1 MIKLA
6 TKKVATVA
14 IDKKQK
20 VILWIDNEQSKHSVN
35 CSFLETFGYKVCF
48 AGNNLDALEKIRKTA
63 PELVLLDLMTP
74 GINGFQ
80 ICGLLKRDIRFS
92 NIPIIVISARFS
104 EEDRIRAKSTGADA
118 YIIKPFQI
126 QTLLA
131 KVNTLI
137 NGKKLWHESITEQPG
152 LGYVQSRF

>member
-6 TKKVATVA
+6 TKKVATIA
-14 IDKKQK
+14 TEKKQK

-35 CSFLETFGYKVCF
+35 CSFLETFGYEICF
-48 AGNNLDALEKIRKTA
+48 ARNSLEALEKIRKNI
-63 PELVLLDLMTP
+63 PELVILDLMIP
-74 GINGFQ
+74 GTNGYQ
-80 ICGLLKRDIRFS
+80 ICGLLKRDVRFS
-92 NIPIIVISARFS
+92 NVPIIVISARFS

-137 NGKKLWHESITEQPG
+137 NGKKLWQEPVTEQPG